1 VTRDPRGWPC
11 PTGAEMRAIDGDAIA
26 RLGIPSRTLM
36 ESAGRA
42 VAEAFA
48 SHYPGKR
55 RPLVAC
61 GAGNNGGDGY
71 VVARVLAEQG
81 RGVTPRV
88 LELPDLSRQS
98 PESKANRDLVLAAGI
113 ECLAATDERAVRAAL
128 AGCDS
133 IVDGVFGVGLTRPV
147 EGAAVIVLRELV
159 GSGLPIVAIDVPSGT
174 SSDSGLALGFALE
187 PELIVTLGLP
197 KLGLALQPSAAKVLV
212 ADIGLPADSVARAGI
227 RAHLLTREAAQAL
240 LPARPLAGHKGTF
253 GHVLIVGGALGKTG
267 AALLSAH
274 GALRAGAGLVTLA
287 APASLVPIFASQL
300 AEAMCLVLSDSRPG
314 ELSAAHAPEIRR
326 EAEARDALVLGP
338 GMGQTPAARSL
349 ARVLATQVGVP
360 AVVDADALNAFA
372 GDLDSLRATAPRVL
386 TPHPGEAARLL
397 GADSAGIQADR
408 PGAARML
415 AMRAQAVVVLK
426 GARTV
431 IANPAGELSI
441 NPTGGPGL
449 AAGGSGDVL
458 SGVIG
463 ALLARGLPAWDAARL
478 GVYLHGLAGDL
489 GPEQGGLA
497 SELAAR
503 LPAAWQSLAAA
514 ESRDAGSSLLPLA

>member
-1 VTRDPRGWPC
+1 
-11 PTGAEMRAIDGDAIA
+11 
-26 RLGIPSRTLM
+26 
-36 ESAGRA
+36 
-42 VAEAFA
+42 
-48 SHYPGKR
+48 
-55 RPLVAC
+55 
-61 GAGNNGGDGY
+61 
-71 VVARVLAEQG
+71 
-81 RGVTPRV
+81 
-88 LELPDLSRQS
+88 
-98 PESKANRDLVLAAGI
+98 
-113 ECLAATDERAVRAAL
+113 
-128 AGCDS
+128 
-133 IVDGVFGVGLTRPV
+133 
-147 EGAAVIVLRELV
+147 
-159 GSGLPIVAIDVPSGT
+159 
-174 SSDSGLALGFALE
+174 
-187 PELIVTLGLP
+187 
-197 KLGLALQPSAAKVLV
+197 
-212 ADIGLPADSVARAGI
+212 
-227 RAHLLTREAAQAL
+227 
-240 LPARPLAGHKGTF
+240 
-253 GHVLIVGGALGKTG
+253 
-267 AALLSAH
+267 
-274 GALRAGAGLVTLA
+274 
-287 APASLVPIFASQL
+287 
-300 AEAMCLVLSDSRPG
+300 MCLVLSDSRPG